1 MCVRERERA
10 VAHFTLKKTRK
21 DFSLSFSFSSLSLS
35 LSRTPIYHHGF
46 PLRLRGRTRQTNRR
60 EHEAARRAGRRG
72 GERSIVESWFLHRW
86 MFERRRKKEKKTDS
100 TSLIEFRPPFRR
112 SSTRISTR
120 AVVHR
125 DARPYSRRDSAIR
138 ESQVPPIRATSSF
151 FSFFFFSK
159 RVDVFK
165 SVVVENSTVENRER
179 ERERNN
185 SASSFFLFLSLSL
198 PTPTA
203 KKNKRAREQAASQ
216 LAPPPPPPRR
226 RIFTGVPRSPKPR
239 RRENEPVRRS
249 GRLDGKPPRSYSEDP
264 AAAPS
269 AAVSREVRKLK
280 GGSGSRSIRE
290 RGKGERDGLG
300 NSGGEGEK
308 EKERKR

>member
-1 MCVRERERA
+1 
-10 VAHFTLKKTRK
+10 
-21 DFSLSFSFSSLSLS
+21 
-35 LSRTPIYHHGF
+35 
-46 PLRLRGRTRQTNRR
+46 
-60 EHEAARRAGRRG
+60 
-72 GERSIVESWFLHRW
+72 

-159 RVDVFK
+159 RVDVFN

-185 SASSFFLFLSLSL
+185 SASSFFFFLSLSL
-198 PTPTA
+198 FQHPPQ
-203 KKNKRAREQAASQ
+203 KKTNAHANR
-216 LAPPPPPPRR
+216 PPPSSPRPR
-226 RIFTGVPRSPKPR
+226 PRPAAGSSRASRAPRSR
-239 RRENEPVRRS
+239 GGGRTSRS
-249 GRLDGKPPRSYSEDP
+249 GGRAGSTASRRGATPRTRRP
-264 AAAPS
+264 LRPQ
-269 AAVSREVRKLK
+269 R
-280 GGSGSRSIRE
+280 
-290 RGKGERDGLG
+290 
-300 NSGGEGEK
+300 
-308 EKERKR
+308 